1 MQNSKYVEDLM
12 LLYLYI
18 RKHADVR
25 KGKHMLDVARRN
37 LFKSE
42 EGVQPSE
49 DEVSKIRALTGPGG
63 LGSANEETLKY
74 LRDILAAEKS
84 RSVMELCRAGV
95 KFRKAEDETI
105 PLSSI
110 RFENNGV
117 ITIPAIPLHELSEV
131 QRCNMVAFEL
141 IHPSSSIPTFS
152 YFSFMKGLLTSAA
165 DVRHLRTLKIIQST
179 ESSDDAIVE
188 TFKRLAKGRQAVT
201 PGTNFY
207 QVQDQLDK
215 YYHKRM
221 KGCRGIIWEWFTSLK
236 QKYFKNPWTFIA
248 AVSATLILALTMAQT
263 YYTALPYWDSNQKN
277 N

>member
-1 MQNSKYVEDLM
+1 M

-42 EGVQPSE
+42 GVQLSE
-49 DEVSKIRALTGPGG
+49 DEVSKFRALTEHGG

-131 QRCNMVAFEL
+131 QCCN
-141 IHPSSSIPTFS
+141 S
-152 YFSFMKGLLTSAA
+152 
-165 DVRHLRTLKIIQST
+165 
-179 ESSDDAIVE
+179 
-188 TFKRLAKGRQAVT
+188 
-201 PGTNFY
+201 
-207 QVQDQLDK
+207 
-215 YYHKRM
+215 
-221 KGCRGIIWEWFTSLK
+221 
-236 QKYFKNPWTFIA
+236 
-248 AVSATLILALTMAQT
+248 
-263 YYTALPYWDSNQKN
+263 
-277 N
+277 

>member
-131 QRCNMVAFEL
+131 QCCN
-141 IHPSSSIPTFS
+141 S
-152 YFSFMKGLLTSAA
+152 
-165 DVRHLRTLKIIQST
+165 
-179 ESSDDAIVE
+179 
-188 TFKRLAKGRQAVT
+188 
-201 PGTNFY
+201 
-207 QVQDQLDK
+207 
-215 YYHKRM
+215 
-221 KGCRGIIWEWFTSLK
+221 
-236 QKYFKNPWTFIA
+236 
-248 AVSATLILALTMAQT
+248 
-263 YYTALPYWDSNQKN
+263 
-277 N
+277 